1 MITQHKIGK
10 HPHPVARRRALRTI
24 GMFEA
29 VKGIAALL
37 GSIGLLS
44 LVHHDVRKLMLDL
57 IEHLGLDPD
66 AHYPTILLQF
76 ADTLHGV
83 DMLPLLFLAICYASL
98 RFIEA
103 YGLWHNFAW
112 GEWLG
117 ALSGAIYIPLEIRH
131 IAHKLTVPGVA
142 VFACNVL
149 IVLFLALQLWNRHR
163 RPQPIGKQ

>member
-1 MITQHKIGK
+1 MTTQHKIGK
-10 HPHPVARRRALRTI
+10 HTHPVARRRALRTI
-24 GMFEA
+24 AMFEA

-57 IEHLGLDPD
+57 IEHLGLNPD
-66 AHYPTILLQF
+66 AHYPMILLQY
-76 ADTLHGV
+76 ADALHSA
-83 DMLPLLFLAICYASL
+83 DMLPLLFLAICYASV

-117 ALSGAIYIPLEIRH
+117 ALSGAIYVPLEIRH
-131 IAHKLTVPGVA
+131 IAHKLTAPGVA

-163 RPQPIGKQ
+163 RPQSIGKQ